1 MGNVNNILLNTIN
14 GFTNGFINEDKNNKN
29 TIYEENN
36 LKINGHNK
44 NFDLIVFGS
53 IVQDLVKNI

>member
-14 GFTNGFINEDKNNKN
+14 GFTNGFINEDKN

-36 LKINGHNK
+36 LKINRHNK